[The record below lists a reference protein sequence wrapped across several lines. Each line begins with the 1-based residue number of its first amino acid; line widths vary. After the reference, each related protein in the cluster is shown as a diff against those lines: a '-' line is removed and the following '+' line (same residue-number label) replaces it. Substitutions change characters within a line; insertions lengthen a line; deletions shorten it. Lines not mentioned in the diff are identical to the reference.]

1 MMKYAHVYILF
12 FVTFFLPSCGEQKK
26 TNLPKVTIEPE
37 NRNTSSGKDEA
48 DFHTKYE
55 YADSIGKRIII
66 QNGYPRGGIK
76 YTDPSNN
83 ENSYAVFWTR
93 IINETD
99 NQLELN
105 IDFPIKSYEISNF
118 PGKYFKILVPDDTLS
133 HDKVPILNLPSL
145 TSFLNKNINNPSSF
159 KRTINPKQS
168 SGFYFVMLINTLEA
182 TGMTRTGLSLKG
194 QDLFYK
200 ISRHSNTTLIDEKEI
215 PLLFGCSGTVKEKN
229 TKNIQI
235 GAIALHADDEKY
247 IAIDKKESVLTWKGS
262 SVGGAHTGYVYISQ
276 GELMIE
282 NDQLV
287 GGTLEVDMRSIEGD
301 DHRSDNN
308 LINHLKDPDF
318 FDVKKFPFSTISI
331 TKVVTK
337 NEEENE
343 ITGNL
348 TIKGITHL
356 VSFTAKVA
364 VKEEM
369 VKANGKLVID
379 RTLWDI
385 RYKSDKFFDNLKD
398 QAIADSIEFNVQ
410 IVAKK

>member
-215 PLLFGCSGTVKEKN
+215 QC
-229 TKNIQI
+229 
-235 GAIALHADDEKY
+235 
-247 IAIDKKESVLTWKGS
+247 GS
-262 SVGGAHTGYVYISQ
+262 I
-276 GELMIE
+276 
-282 NDQLV
+282 
-287 GGTLEVDMRSIEGD
+287 
-301 DHRSDNN
+301 
-308 LINHLKDPDF
+308 
-318 FDVKKFPFSTISI
+318 
-331 TKVVTK
+331 
-337 NEEENE
+337 
-343 ITGNL
+343 
-348 TIKGITHL
+348 
-356 VSFTAKVA
+356 
-364 VKEEM
+364 
-369 VKANGKLVID
+369 
-379 RTLWDI
+379 
-385 RYKSDKFFDNLKD
+385 NLKNL
-398 QAIADSIEFNVQ
+398 SVH
-410 IVAKK
+410 KK